1 MIDVAT
7 GNVLMFDSD
16 MANRKALTDEED
28 VKEMAEAVLSDFR
41 RSLKSREGR

>member
-1 MIDVAT
+1 
-7 GNVLMFDSD
+7 